1 MLILT
6 RRRGESIRVGD
17 AITFTVL
24 GVAGENVR
32 IGVAAPRNIP
42 VDREEI
48 YERKRIERTS
58 RGEGVTIELVRPRSK
73 GGKS

>member
-24 GVAGENVR
+24 SVAGENVR
-32 IGVAAPRNIP
+32 IGVAAPRDIP

-48 YERKRIERTS
+48 YERKRIERSS
-58 RGEGVTIELVRPRSK
+58 RGRDVTVHLLTQQRRARR
-73 GGKS
+73 

>member
-17 AITFTVL
+17 HITFTVL
-24 GVAGENVR
+24 GVSGEQVR
-32 IGVAAPRNIP
+32 IGVAAPRDIA

-48 YERKRIERTS
+48 YARTQTETQA
-58 RGEGVTIELVRPRSK
+58 RAREA
-73 GGKS
+73 

>member
-17 AITFTVL
+17 HITFTVL
-24 GVAGENVR
+24 GVSGEQVR
-32 IGVAAPRNIP
+32 IGVAAPREIA

-48 YERKRIERTS
+48 YVRKKNEKQGRARQA
-58 RGEGVTIELVRPRSK
+58 
-73 GGKS
+73 

>member
-17 AITFTVL
+17 HITFTVL
-24 GVAGENVR
+24 GVSGEQVR
-32 IGVAAPRNIP
+32 IGVAAPREIA

-48 YERKRIERTS
+48 YLRKKNEKKNVAAGAKLT
-58 RGEGVTIELVRPRSK
+58 
-73 GGKS
+73 

>member
-24 GVAGENVR
+24 SVAGENVR
-32 IGVAAPRNIP
+32 IGVAAPRDIP

-48 YERKRIERTS
+48 YQRKRIERTS
-58 RGEGVTIELVRPRSK
+58 RGRDVTVHLLKHQRRAPR
-73 GGKS
+73 

>member
-17 AITFTVL
+17 HITFTVL
-24 GVAGENVR
+24 GVSGEQVR
-32 IGVAAPRNIP
+32 IGVAAPREIA

-48 YERKRIERTS
+48 YVRKKNEKQS
-58 RGEGVTIELVRPRSK
+58 RARPA
-73 GGKS
+73 